1 MNTRSALRTLA
12 LVAFAGA
19 IIVSNGDAGATGK
32 TKSKTPPPPPPIS
45 QQALPAPSPWQPLYQ
60 PAWGMPQPQPMQ
72 QPRMEAPQR
81 QASPPP
87 AREAAPA
94 RRESKRDSDDSDRGV
109 SRR

>member
-19 IIVSNGDAGATGK
+19 IVVSTGDAGATGK

-45 QQALPAPSPWQPLYQ
+45 QQAPPAPSPWQPLYQ

-72 QPRMEAPQR
+72 QPAPPHR
-81 QASPPP
+81 
-87 AREAAPA
+87 
-94 RRESKRDSDDSDRGV
+94 
-109 SRR
+109 